1 MEEPIIE
8 AIALTKNFGQKNQYS
23 VLKNINLK
31 IYKGEFIAI
40 TGASGSGKSTLL
52 NILSGLDSPSSGE
65 IRYHGK
71 TISSFSDNAL
81 SNFRNQTIGFI
92 FQSYNLQPFL
102 SVYDNIA
109 IPAYLKNSK
118 RAQIESKVDSLL
130 KIMGLE
136 DKQDHQISELSGGQC
151 QRVAIARAL
160 INNPSVIFA
169 DEPTGNLDSK
179 STENIISLLKH
190 INRNLKITVI
200 LVTHEESIAK
210 ISDRHIIIKDGELV

>member
-23 VLKNINLK
+23 VLKNISLK

-65 IRYHGK
+65 IRYHSK

-136 DKQDHQISELSGGQC
+136 DKRDHQISELSGGQC

-160 INNPSVIFA
+160 INDPSVIFA
-169 DEPTGNLDSK
+169 DEPTGNLDNK

>member
-65 IRYHGK
+65 IRYNGK

-136 DKQDHQISELSGGQC
+136 DKRDHQISGLSGGQC

-160 INNPSVIFA
+160 INDPSVIFA
-169 DEPTGNLDSK
+169 DEPTGNLDSQN
-179 STENIISLLKH
+179 TENIISILRH
-190 INRNLKITVI
+190 INQNFHITII
-200 LVTHEESIAK
+200 LVTHEASIANLA
-210 ISDRHIIIKDGELV
+210 DRLLTIKDGELI

>member
-8 AIALTKNFGQKNQYS
+8 ALALTKNFGQKNQYS

-65 IRYHGK
+65 IRYHSK

-136 DKQDHQISELSGGQC
+136 DKRDHQISELSGGQC

-160 INNPSVIFA
+160 INDPSVIFA
-169 DEPTGNLDSK
+169 DEPTGNLDSQN
-179 STENIISLLKH
+179 TENIISILRH
-190 INRNLKITVI
+190 INQNFHITII
-200 LVTHEESIAK
+200 LVTHEASIANLA
-210 ISDRHIIIKDGELV
+210 DRLLTIKDGELI

>member
-23 VLKNINLK
+23 VLKNISLK

-65 IRYHGK
+65 IRYNGK
-71 TISSFSDNAL
+71 TISSFSDNTL
-81 SNFRNQTIGFI
+81 SNFRNQTIGFV

-109 IPAYLKNSK
+109 IPAYLKNLK
-118 RAQIESKVDSLL
+118 RAQIEPKVDSLL

-136 DKQDHQISELSGGQC
+136 YKRDHQISELSGGQC

-160 INNPSVIFA
+160 INDPSVIFA
-169 DEPTGNLDSK
+169 DEPTGNLDSQN
-179 STENIISLLKH
+179 TENIISILRH
-190 INRNLKITVI
+190 INQNFHITII
-200 LVTHEESIAK
+200 LVTHEASIANLA
-210 ISDRHIIIKDGELV
+210 DRLLTIKDGELI

>member
-23 VLKNINLK
+23 VLKNISLK

-65 IRYHGK
+65 IRYNGK
-71 TISSFSDNAL
+71 TISSFSDNTL
-81 SNFRNQTIGFI
+81 SNFRNQTIGFV

-109 IPAYLKNSK
+109 IPAYIKNLK
-118 RAQIESKVDSLL
+118 RAQIEPKVDSLL

-136 DKQDHQISELSGGQC
+136 DKRDHQISELSGGQC

-160 INNPSVIFA
+160 INDPSVIFA
-169 DEPTGNLDSK
+169 DEPTGNLDSQN
-179 STENIISLLKH
+179 TENIISILRH
-190 INRNLKITVI
+190 INQNFHITII
-200 LVTHEESIAK
+200 LVTHEASIANLA
-210 ISDRHIIIKDGELV
+210 DRLLTIKDGELI

>member
-8 AIALTKNFGQKNQYS
+8 SIALTKNFGQKNQYS

-40 TGASGSGKSTLL
+40 TRASGSGKSTLL

-160 INNPSVIFA
+160 INDPSVVFA
-169 DEPTGNLDSK
+169 DEPTGNLDSQN
-179 STENIISLLKH
+179 TENIISILRH
-190 INRNLKITVI
+190 INQNFHITII
-200 LVTHEESIAK
+200 LVTHEASIANLA
-210 ISDRHIIIKDGELV
+210 DRLLTIKDGELI

>member
-23 VLKNINLK
+23 VLKNISLK

-118 RAQIESKVDSLL
+118 RAQIESKIDSLL
-130 KIMGLE
+130 KIMRLE
-136 DKQDHQISELSGGQC
+136 DKRDHQISELSGGQC

>member
-160 INNPSVIFA
+160 INDPSVVFA
-169 DEPTGNLDSK
+169 DEPTGNLDSQN
-179 STENIISLLKH
+179 TENIISILRH
-190 INRNLKITVI
+190 INQNFHITII
-200 LVTHEESIAK
+200 LVTHEASIANLA
-210 ISDRHIIIKDGELV
+210 DRLLTIKDGELI

>member
-8 AIALTKNFGQKNQYS
+8 AIALTKNFGQKNQYPI
-23 VLKNINLK
+23 LKNINLK

-136 DKQDHQISELSGGQC
+136 DKRDHQISELSGGQC
-151 QRVAIARAL
+151 QRIAIARAL
-160 INNPSVIFA
+160 INDPSVIFA

-200 LVTHEESIAK
+200 LVTHEASIAK

>member
-8 AIALTKNFGQKNQYS
+8 ALALTKNFGQKNQYS
-23 VLKNINLK
+23 VLKNISLK

-65 IRYHGK
+65 IRYNGK

-136 DKQDHQISELSGGQC
+136 DKRDHQISELSGGQC

>member
-23 VLKNINLK
+23 VLKNISLK

-40 TGASGSGKSTLL
+40 TGASGGGKSTLL

-65 IRYHGK
+65 IRYNGK
-71 TISSFSDNAL
+71 TISSFSDNTL
-81 SNFRNQTIGFI
+81 SNFRNQTIGFV

-109 IPAYLKNSK
+109 IPAYLKNLK
-118 RAQIESKVDSLL
+118 RAQIEPKVDSLL

-136 DKQDHQISELSGGQC
+136 DKRDHQISELSGGQC

-160 INNPSVIFA
+160 INDPSVIFA

>member
-23 VLKNINLK
+23 VLKNISLK

-109 IPAYLKNSK
+109 IPAYLKNLK
-118 RAQIESKVDSLL
+118 RAQIEPKVDSLL

-136 DKQDHQISELSGGQC
+136 DKRDHQISELSGGQC

-160 INNPSVIFA
+160 INDPSVIFA
-169 DEPTGNLDSK
+169 DEPTGNLDSQN
-179 STENIISLLKH
+179 TENIISILRH
-190 INRNLKITVI
+190 INQNFHITII
-200 LVTHEESIAK
+200 LVTHEASIANLA
-210 ISDRHIIIKDGELV
+210 DRLLTIKDGELI

>member
-23 VLKNINLK
+23 VLKNISLK

-65 IRYHGK
+65 IRYNGK
-71 TISSFSDNAL
+71 TISSFSDNTL
-81 SNFRNQTIGFI
+81 SNFRNQTIGFV

-136 DKQDHQISELSGGQC
+136 DKRDHQISELSGGQC

-160 INNPSVIFA
+160 INDPSVIFA
-169 DEPTGNLDSK
+169 DEPTGNLDSQN
-179 STENIISLLKH
+179 TENIISILRH
-190 INRNLKITVI
+190 INQNFHITII
-200 LVTHEESIAK
+200 LVTHEASIANLA
-210 ISDRHIIIKDGELV
+210 DRLLTIKDGELI

>member
-23 VLKNINLK
+23 VLKNISLK

-130 KIMGLE
+130 KIMRLE
-136 DKQDHQISELSGGQC
+136 DKRDHQISELSGGQC

-169 DEPTGNLDSK
+169 DEPTGNLDSQN
-179 STENIISLLKH
+179 TENIISILRH
-190 INRNLKITVI
+190 INQNFHITII
-200 LVTHEESIAK
+200 LVTHEASIANLA
-210 ISDRHIIIKDGELV
+210 DRLLTIKDGELI

>member
-23 VLKNINLK
+23 VLKNISLK

-71 TISSFSDNAL
+71 TISSFSDNTL
-81 SNFRNQTIGFI
+81 SNFRNQTIGFV

-118 RAQIESKVDSLL
+118 RAQIKSKVDSLL

-136 DKQDHQISELSGGQC
+136 DKRDHQISELSGGQC

-160 INNPSVIFA
+160 INDPSVIFA
-169 DEPTGNLDSK
+169 DEPTGNLDSQN
-179 STENIISLLKH
+179 TENIISILRH
-190 INRNLKITVI
+190 INQNFHITII
-200 LVTHEESIAK
+200 LVTHEASIANLA
-210 ISDRHIIIKDGELV
+210 DRLLTIKDGELI

>member
-136 DKQDHQISELSGGQC
+136 DKRDHQISELSGGQC

-160 INNPSVIFA
+160 INDPSVIFA
-169 DEPTGNLDSK
+169 DEPTGNLDSQN
-179 STENIISLLKH
+179 TENIISILRH
-190 INRNLKITVI
+190 INQNFHITII
-200 LVTHEESIAK
+200 LVTHEASIANLA
-210 ISDRHIIIKDGELV
+210 DRLLTIKDGELI

>member
-65 IRYHGK
+65 IRYNGK

-136 DKQDHQISELSGGQC
+136 DKRDHQISELSGGQC

>member
-52 NILSGLDSPSSGE
+52 NLLSGLEKPTSGE
-65 IRYHGK
+65 ILYNGDN
-71 TISSFSDNAL
+71 ISNFSDSAR
-81 SNFRNQTIGFI
+81 SNFRNKTIGFV

-109 IPAYLKNSK
+109 VPAYLQNIPKSQI
-118 RAQIESKVDSLL
+118 RAKVDLL
-130 KIMGLE
+130 LNAIELE
-136 DKQDHQISELSGGQC
+136 DKKHNQISELSGGQR

>member
-23 VLKNINLK
+23 VLKNISLK

-65 IRYHGK
+65 IRYNSK
-71 TISSFSDNAL
+71 TISSFSDNTL
-81 SNFRNQTIGFI
+81 SNFRNQTIGFV

-109 IPAYLKNSK
+109 IPAYLKNLK
-118 RAQIESKVDSLL
+118 RAQIEPKVDSLL

-136 DKQDHQISELSGGQC
+136 DKRDHQISELSGGQC

-160 INNPSVIFA
+160 INDPSVIFA
-169 DEPTGNLDSK
+169 DEPTGNLDSQN
-179 STENIISLLKH
+179 TENIISILRH
-190 INRNLKITVI
+190 INQNFHITII
-200 LVTHEESIAK
+200 LVTHEASIANLA
-210 ISDRHIIIKDGELV
+210 DRLLTIKDGELI

>member
-23 VLKNINLK
+23 VLKNISLK

-130 KIMGLE
+130 KIMRLE
-136 DKQDHQISELSGGQC
+136 DKRDHQISELSGGQC

>member
-65 IRYHGK
+65 IRYNGK

-136 DKQDHQISELSGGQC
+136 DKRDHQISELSGGQC

-160 INNPSVIFA
+160 INDPSVIFA
-169 DEPTGNLDSK
+169 DEPTGNLDSQNTK
-179 STENIISLLKH
+179 NIISILRH
-190 INRNLKITVI
+190 INQNFHITII
-200 LVTHEESIAK
+200 LVTHEASIANLA
-210 ISDRHIIIKDGELV
+210 DRLLTIKDGELI

>member
-23 VLKNINLK
+23 VLKNISLK

-109 IPAYLKNSK
+109 IPAYLKNLK
-118 RAQIESKVDSLL
+118 RAQIEPKVDSLL

-136 DKQDHQISELSGGQC
+136 DKRDHQISELSGGQC

-160 INNPSVIFA
+160 INDPSVIFA

>member
-8 AIALTKNFGQKNQYS
+8 AIALTKNFGRKNQYHII
-23 VLKNINLK
+23 KNINLK
-31 IYKGEFIAI
+31 IKKGEFIAI

-65 IRYHGK
+65 IRYNGK

-136 DKQDHQISELSGGQC
+136 DKRDHQISELSGGQC

-160 INNPSVIFA
+160 INDPSVIFA
-169 DEPTGNLDSK
+169 DEPTGNLDSQN
-179 STENIISLLKH
+179 TENIISILRH
-190 INRNLKITVI
+190 INQNFHITII
-200 LVTHEESIAK
+200 LVTHEASIANLA
-210 ISDRHIIIKDGELV
+210 DRLLTIKDGELI

>member
-1 MEEPIIE
+1 MTTSPFQLI
-8 AIALTKNFGQKNQYS
+8 
-23 VLKNINLK
+23 LK
-31 IYKGEFIAI
+31 
-40 TGASGSGKSTLL
+40 TQSG
-52 NILSGLDSPSSGE
+52 
-65 IRYHGK
+65 
-71 TISSFSDNAL
+71 
-81 SNFRNQTIGFI
+81 
-92 FQSYNLQPFL
+92 
-102 SVYDNIA
+102 
-109 IPAYLKNSK
+109 
-118 RAQIESKVDSLL
+118 AQIESKVDSLL

-136 DKQDHQISELSGGQC
+136 DKRDHQISELSGGQC

>member
-23 VLKNINLK
+23 VLKNISLK

-65 IRYHGK
+65 IRYNGK
-71 TISSFSDNAL
+71 TISSFSDNTL
-81 SNFRNQTIGFI
+81 SNFRNQTIGFV

-109 IPAYLKNSK
+109 IPAYLKNLK
-118 RAQIESKVDSLL
+118 RAQIEPKVDSLL

-136 DKQDHQISELSGGQC
+136 DKRDHQISELSGGQC

-160 INNPSVIFA
+160 INDPSVIFA

>member
-8 AIALTKNFGQKNQYS
+8 ARMLVKNFGRKNQYHII
-23 VLKNINLK
+23 KNINLK
-31 IYKGEFIAI
+31 IKKGEFIAI

-109 IPAYLKNSK
+109 IPAYLKNLK
-118 RAQIESKVDSLL
+118 RAQIEPKVDSLL

-136 DKQDHQISELSGGQC
+136 DKRDHQISELSGGQC

-160 INNPSVIFA
+160 INDPSVIFA

>member
-136 DKQDHQISELSGGQC
+136 DKRDHQISGLSGGQC

-160 INNPSVIFA
+160 INDPSVIFA
-169 DEPTGNLDSK
+169 DEPTGNLDSQN
-179 STENIISLLKH
+179 TENIISILRH
-190 INRNLKITVI
+190 INQNFHITII
-200 LVTHEESIAK
+200 LVTHEASIANLA
-210 ISDRHIIIKDGELV
+210 DRLLTIKDGELI

>member
-23 VLKNINLK
+23 VLKNISLK

-65 IRYHGK
+65 IRYHNK

-109 IPAYLKNSK
+109 IPAYLKNLK
-118 RAQIESKVDSLL
+118 RAQIEPKVDSLL

-136 DKQDHQISELSGGQC
+136 DKRDHQISELSGGQC

-160 INNPSVIFA
+160 INDPSVIFA
-169 DEPTGNLDSK
+169 DEPTGNLDSQN
-179 STENIISLLKH
+179 TENIISILRH
-190 INRNLKITVI
+190 INQNFHITII
-200 LVTHEESIAK
+200 LVTHEASIANLA
-210 ISDRHIIIKDGELV
+210 DRLLTIKDGELI

>member
-23 VLKNINLK
+23 VLKNISLK

-65 IRYHGK
+65 IRYNGK
-71 TISSFSDNAL
+71 TISSFSDNTL
-81 SNFRNQTIGFI
+81 SNFRNQTIGFV

-118 RAQIESKVDSLL
+118 RRPD
-130 KIMGLE
+130 
-136 DKQDHQISELSGGQC
+136 
-151 QRVAIARAL
+151 
-160 INNPSVIFA
+160 
-169 DEPTGNLDSK
+169 
-179 STENIISLLKH
+179 
-190 INRNLKITVI
+190 
-200 LVTHEESIAK
+200 
-210 ISDRHIIIKDGELV
+210 

>member
-23 VLKNINLK
+23 VLKNISLK

-109 IPAYLKNSK
+109 IPAYLKNLK
-118 RAQIESKVDSLL
+118 RAQIEPKIDSLL

-136 DKQDHQISELSGGQC
+136 DKRDHQISELSGGQC

-160 INNPSVIFA
+160 INDPSVIFA

>member
-23 VLKNINLK
+23 VLKNISLK
-31 IYKGEFIAI
+31 IYKGEFITI

-65 IRYHGK
+65 IRYNGK
-71 TISSFSDNAL
+71 TISSFSDNTL
-81 SNFRNQTIGFI
+81 SNFRNQTIGFV

-109 IPAYLKNSK
+109 IPAYLKNLK
-118 RAQIESKVDSLL
+118 RAQIEPKVDSLL

-136 DKQDHQISELSGGQC
+136 DKRDHQISELSGGQC

-160 INNPSVIFA
+160 INDPSVIFA
-169 DEPTGNLDSK
+169 DEPTGNLDSQN
-179 STENIISLLKH
+179 TENIISILRH
-190 INRNLKITVI
+190 INQNFHITII
-200 LVTHEESIAK
+200 LVTHEASIANLA
-210 ISDRHIIIKDGELV
+210 DRLLTIKDGELI

>member
-23 VLKNINLK
+23 VLKNISLK

-65 IRYHGK
+65 IRYNGK
-71 TISSFSDNAL
+71 TISSFSDNTL
-81 SNFRNQTIGFI
+81 SNFRNQTIGFV

-136 DKQDHQISELSGGQC
+136 DKRDHQISELSGGQC

>member
-23 VLKNINLK
+23 VLKNISLK

-65 IRYHGK
+65 IRYNGK
-71 TISSFSDNAL
+71 TISSFSDNTL
-81 SNFRNQTIGFI
+81 SNFRNQTIGFV

-109 IPAYLKNSK
+109 IPAYLKNLK
-118 RAQIESKVDSLL
+118 RAQIEPKVDSLL

-136 DKQDHQISELSGGQC
+136 DKRDHQISELSGGQC

-160 INNPSVIFA
+160 INDPSVIFA
-169 DEPTGNLDSK
+169 DEPTGNLDSQN
-179 STENIISLLKH
+179 TENIISILRH
-190 INRNLKITVI
+190 INQNFHITII
-200 LVTHEESIAK
+200 LVTHEASIANLA
-210 ISDRHIIIKDGELV
+210 DRLLTIKDGELI

>member
-65 IRYHGK
+65 IHYHNK

-109 IPAYLKNSK
+109 IPAYLKNLK
-118 RAQIESKVDSLL
+118 RAQIEPKVDSLL

-136 DKQDHQISELSGGQC
+136 DKRDHQISELSGGQC

>member
-1 MEEPIIE
+1 MEELIIE

-23 VLKNINLK
+23 VLKNISLK

-65 IRYHGK
+65 IRYNGK
-71 TISSFSDNAL
+71 TISSFSDNTL
-81 SNFRNQTIGFI
+81 SNFRNQTIGFV

-109 IPAYLKNSK
+109 IPAYLKNLK
-118 RAQIESKVDSLL
+118 RAQIEPKVDSLL

-136 DKQDHQISELSGGQC
+136 DKRDHQISELSGGQC

>member
-65 IRYHGK
+65 IRYNGK

-136 DKQDHQISELSGGQC
+136 DKRDHQISELSGGQC

-160 INNPSVIFA
+160 INDPSVIFA
-169 DEPTGNLDSK
+169 DEPTGNLDSQN
-179 STENIISLLKH
+179 TENIISILRH
-190 INRNLKITVI
+190 INQNFHITII
-200 LVTHEESIAK
+200 LVTHEASIANLA
-210 ISDRHIIIKDGELV
+210 DRLLTIKDGELI

>member
-23 VLKNINLK
+23 VLKNISLK

-65 IRYHGK
+65 IRYNGK
-71 TISSFSDNAL
+71 TISSFSDNTL
-81 SNFRNQTIGFI
+81 SNFRNQTIGFV

-109 IPAYLKNSK
+109 IPDYLKNLK
-118 RAQIESKVDSLL
+118 RAQIEPKVDSLL

-136 DKQDHQISELSGGQC
+136 DKRDHQISELSGGQC

-160 INNPSVIFA
+160 INDPSVIFA
-169 DEPTGNLDSK
+169 DEPTGNLDSQN
-179 STENIISLLKH
+179 TENIISILRH
-190 INRNLKITVI
+190 INQNFHITII
-200 LVTHEESIAK
+200 LVTHEASIANLA
-210 ISDRHIIIKDGELV
+210 DRLLTIKDGELI

>member
-160 INNPSVIFA
+160 INDPSVVFA
-169 DEPTGNLDSK
+169 DEPTGNLDSQN
-179 STENIISLLKH
+179 TENIISILRH
-190 INRNLKITVI
+190 INQNFHITII
-200 LVTHEESIAK
+200 LITHEASIANLA
-210 ISDRHIIIKDGELV
+210 DRLLTIKDGELI